1 MAAQRLCSALAQG
14 ENWLPQPLFHHSE
27 QPDMSQRP
35 RYRERLPYVAIMKV
49 GHMGGGTSA
58 HWTFSMRILVLSD
71 IHGNLAALETVL
83 DRTQGTYDELWCLGD
98 IVGYGPRP
106 NECVEMIRDQATLC
120 VPGNHDLAVLDQL
133 GTLQFNDMAQ
143 EAILWTRAELKVEN
157 SAYLAGL
164 EPVPVLVSDMDLL
177 ATHGSPRDPV
187 SEYMLDLGTAYDN
200 WNLFTE
206 KFCLVGHTHLP
217 DIFRLRHLDSG
228 TQSREV
234 QVEQLKTTP
243 GTRIALQ
250 PHRDHRV
257 FLNPGSVGQPR
268 DKNNRASYAL
278 LDREEMTWCNARAE
292 YPIELTQ
299 SQMRKAKLPHILID
313 RLNYGW

>member
-1 MAAQRLCSALAQG
+1 
-14 ENWLPQPLFHHSE
+14 
-27 QPDMSQRP
+27 
-35 RYRERLPYVAIMKV
+35 
-49 GHMGGGTSA
+49 
-58 HWTFSMRILVLSD
+58 MRILVLSD

-83 DRTQGTYDELWCLGD
+83 DHARGTYDELWCLGD

-106 NECVEMIRDQATLC
+106 NECVELIRDAATLC

-133 GTLQFNDMAQ
+133 DTLQFNDMAR
-143 EAILWTRAELKVEN
+143 EAILWTRSELTVEN
-157 SAYLAGL
+157 SGYLAGL
-164 EPVPVLVSDMDLL
+164 EPVPVPVPDMDLL

-187 SEYMLDLGTAYDN
+187 SEYMLDLATAYTS
-200 WNLFTE
+200 WNLFAAQ
-206 KFCLVGHTHLP
+206 FCLVGHTHLP
-217 DIFRLRHLDSG
+217 DIFRLRHLDAG
-228 TQSREV
+228 EV
-234 QVEQLKTTP
+234 QIEQLKAKP

-257 FLNPGSVGQPR
+257 ILNPGSVGQPR

-278 LDREEMTWCNARAE
+278 LDRDEMTWCNARVE

-299 SQMRKAKLPHILID
+299 SQMRKAKLPHVLID